1 MFKKATVLIFSPII
15 FSIILKDVY
24 LQKLH
29 LFSLAALN
37 YLFYGSYWI
46 TTHNSLNIVSLL
58 TGPGGQGKTLLWQR
72 EALSNLT
79 CCFLPSANLDCTIS
93 YPMHGN
99 FNNRCKFSTFRFN
112 IMLPHIK
119 NTSKSFLIHV
129 RWKIV
134 FFIQEVSLYSLSCLS
149 IFVHPVLP
157 SWICPLSDLSS
168 TFSRCS
174 RVISSRESF
183 HTTYTS
189 KLLLLPLRIHL
200 TLSIH
205 TTDG

>member
-24 LQKLH
+24 LQKLY

-58 TGPGGQGKTLLWQR
+58 TGPGGQGRTLLWQR

-79 CCFLPSANLDCTIS
+79 CCFLPSTNLDCTIS

-99 FNNRCKFSTFRFN
+99 SNKRCKFSTFRFN

-119 NTSKSFLIHV
+119 NTSTLL
-129 RWKIV
+129 WKLNEIKWHMV
-134 FFIQEVSLYSLSCLS
+134 LNTGSEYDFYYSYNNYYYNVKPLTQISCQ
-149 IFVHPVLP
+149 
-157 SWICPLSDLSS
+157 
-168 TFSRCS
+168 
-174 RVISSRESF
+174 
-183 HTTYTS
+183 
-189 KLLLLPLRIHL
+189 
-200 TLSIH
+200 
-205 TTDG
+205 